1 MGNKLVC
8 IKKISLDIVN
18 KTFPDEKLSSIKDYK
33 SEKFK
38 SMVQNLN
45 LYIQYVKAILENKKE
60 QMVFYHNVS
69 SICKIPEYN
78 LDELPE
84 IQRKLNKVTDELN
97 KKSKSGTLTIP
108 FEKILNKPIETDCP
122 EVDCPEVDCPEVD
135 CPEVD
140 CPEVDCPD
148 NASIIEKIQQL
159 STYKKIIYSMIAV
172 IVLLFIFVILK
183 LVSR

>member
-18 KTFPDEKLSSIKDYK
+18 KTFPDEKLSSIKDDK
-33 SEKFK
+33 SEKFN

-97 KKSKSGTLTIP
+97 KKSKSSSLTIP

-135 CPEVD
+135 CS
-140 CPEVDCPD
+140 D
-148 NASIIEKIQQL
+148 NTSIIEKIQQL

-183 LVSR
+183 LVSK

>member
-1 MGNKLVC
+1 MGNMLCMKKLT
-8 IKKISLDIVN
+8 LDIIN
-18 KTFPDEKLSSIKDYK
+18 ETFSDEILSSIKDYK

-38 SMVQNLN
+38 SNAQILN
-45 LYIQYVKAILENKKE
+45 LFIQYTKAILENKKE
-60 QMVFYHNVS
+60 QMVFYYDSS

-97 KKSKSGTLTIP
+97 KKSKSSSLATP
-108 FEKILNKPIETDCP
+108 FEKILDKPIETDCP
-122 EVDCPEVDCPEVD
+122 EVDCPK
-135 CPEVD
+135 
-140 CPEVDCPD
+140 
-148 NASIIEKIQQL
+148 NGSIIEKIQQL

-172 IVLLFIFVILK
+172 IILLFIFVIFK

>member
-18 KTFPDEKLSSIKDYK
+18 KTFPDEKLSSIKDDK
-33 SEKFK
+33 SEKFN

-97 KKSKSGTLTIP
+97 KKSNSSNLATP
-108 FEKILNKPIETDCP
+108 FGKILNKPIETDCP
-122 EVDCPEVDCPEVD
+122 EVDCPEVDCS
-135 CPEVD
+135 
-140 CPEVDCPD
+140 D
-148 NASIIEKIQQL
+148 NTSIIEKIQQL

-183 LVSR
+183 LVSK